1 MCLQEQPCTSTLWH
15 TQPLWNCS
23 GMWMILVHKIELVI
37 ESGGWGDNSST
48 HWVGLNSM
56 AIIIFILGSSPK
68 AYSETRT
75 EGLHIIHHVGLYNI
89 GPFCQFGS
97 LPFVMV
103 CLSWTCSLIHMHICI
118 IMSHQILS
126 CICCDMNVQKCQW
139 TLHDT
144 SNFPKTLIG
153 KSCKC
158 WPWAVQ
164 SLWQEC
170 QWPHDQVPSA
180 MPSRDASPIPNHAT
194 DHYDNLLLV
203 MKSFVCEGSQSY
215 RLQHWAISFHH
226 VSHKETQFWESLSE
240 RAMALGCTV
249 VEDTLL
255 IPTWMWLADLWVM
268 LLAP

>member
-1 MCLQEQPCTSTLWH
+1 MYINTRAY
-15 TQPLWNCS
+15 QPLWNWS
-23 GMWMILVHKIELVI
+23 GMWMTLVHKIEVVI

-89 GPFCQFGS
+89 SPFCQFGS

-103 CLSWTCSLIHMHICI
+103 CLSWICSLIHMHICI

-153 KSCKC
+153 KRCKC
-158 WPWAVQ
+158 WPWALQ
-164 SLWQEC
+164 SQWQER
-170 QWPHDQVPSA
+170 QWLQLPWS
-180 MPSRDASPIPNHAT
+180 SSI
-194 DHYDNLLLV
+194 
-203 MKSFVCEGSQSY
+203 SY
-215 RLQHWAISFHH
+215 AFQRCFS
-226 VSHKETQFWESLSE
+226 
-240 RAMALGCTV
+240 CT
-249 VEDTLL
+249 
-255 IPTWMWLADLWVM
+255 
-268 LLAP
+268 